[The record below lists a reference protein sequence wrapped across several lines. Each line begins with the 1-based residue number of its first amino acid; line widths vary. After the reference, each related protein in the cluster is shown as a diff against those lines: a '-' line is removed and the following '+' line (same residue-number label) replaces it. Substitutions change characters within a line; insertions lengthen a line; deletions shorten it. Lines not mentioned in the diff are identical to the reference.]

1 MRTLQLLV
9 TVALLLSST
18 AALAQEPSLDERRAK
33 PQSYASPQHFWFEFK
48 IGPYTPGIDG
58 EFGGTAT
65 PYKDIMGYNGKGQSL
80 GGGSGL
86 LFSWELE
93 YEIFRRFGTL
103 AVGGALSYFS
113 KSAPAIVDNGSS
125 AANDPTAARSGS
137 TSTLTLLPLAILA
150 VYRFD
155 WLADRYRI
163 PLVPY
168 AKFGFNYTFW
178 WMLLDGDTR
187 KIYVDIPGTNYQK
200 VLNARGGTFGWQL
213 NLGLAFRLDIIDPSA
228 ARALDNEIGINHT
241 YLFFEFCHNAAN
253 GFGAAHALGLG
264 DSTWNAGLAFE
275 F

>member
-1 MRTLQLLV
+1 MRTLLV
-9 TVALLLSST
+9 TLALSLLSASV
-18 AALAQEPSLDERRAK
+18 ARAQGDLSLEEKNPK

-48 IGPYTPGIDG
+48 IGPYLPGIDG
-58 EFGGTAT
+58 EFGGRAT
-65 PYKDIMGYNGKGQSL
+65 PYKDVFGYNGANKAL
-80 GGGSGL
+80 GSGTGL

-113 KSAPAIVDNGSS
+113 KSAPAIKDTGSS
-125 AANDPTAARSGS
+125 ATNDPTAERSGS
-137 TSTLTLLPLAILA
+137 TSTLTLLPMALLA

-168 AKFGFNYTFW
+168 AKFGVNYTFW

-187 KIYVDIPGTNYQK
+187 KYVDTTTGKT
-200 VLNARGGTFGWQL
+200 LNGKGGTFGWQL
-213 NLGLAFRLDIIDPSA
+213 NLGLAFRLDIIDQSA
-228 ARALDNEIGINHT
+228 ARMLDNEIGINHT

-253 GFGAAHALGLG
+253 GFGSAHALGLG